1 MTEHQKDIR
10 DLLALRLI
18 DEGYAPTDLVA
29 ILTAEPGEIEQLIAE
44 CLMDGAAEQ
53 GAKA

>member
-1 MTEHQKDIR
+1 MTEHHRDMR

-29 ILTAEPGEIEQLIAE
+29 ILTAEPGEIEALIAE
-44 CLMDGAAEQ
+44 CLMDEAGEEAVQ
-53 GAKA
+53 